1 MFSSIFSL
9 NENDLLGYISKLA
22 DTRELAQEIARRVAA
37 GETEFTTEFTVE
49 SVYDLDED
57 DISYIKQHWEDFL

>member
-1 MFSSIFSL
+1 MFSL
-9 NENDLLGYISKLA
+9 NENDLLGYVSKLA
-22 DTRELAQEIARRVAA
+22 DTRELAQEIARRVVA
-37 GETEFTTEFTVE
+37 GKTEFTVE

>member
-1 MFSSIFSL
+1 MFFL
-9 NENDLLGYISKLA
+9 NENDFLGYASKVE
-22 DTRELAQEIARRVAA
+22 DTRELAQEIARQVAA
-37 GETEFTTEFTVE
+37 GETEFTVE

>member
-1 MFSSIFSL
+1 MFSL

-22 DTRELAQEIARRVAA
+22 DTRKLAQEIARRVAA
-37 GETEFTTEFTVE
+37 GETNFSVE

-57 DISYIKQHWEDFL
+57 NINYIKQHWEEYL